1 LNKVDITPAVAGR
14 LVGAQ
19 FPQWSDLPIVPV
31 KTDGWD
37 NTTFRL
43 GDELSIRLPSAD
55 RYVPQVEKE
64 HRWLPVLARHLSV
77 RIPEPVAKG
86 RPSDEF
92 PRPWSIYRW
101 IEGDTVNPG
110 ETKGL
115 TTLASELA
123 QFLRELHS
131 IGPAD
136 GPPPGEHNFFRGGP
150 VSSYE
155 KDTLASIRFLADEID
170 AEGAA
175 EAWQAAVASSYADAP
190 VWVHGDVAPSNLISV
205 DGRLH
210 GVIDFGCSAVG
221 DPSCDLVMAWTF
233 FTDESRETFRAG
245 LRLDE
250 GYWRRA
256 RGWALWKAL
265 ITLAKEKHGVA
276 GASNHTWGWRIGCR
290 AVIGLVI
297 AEHRSRSAR

>member
-14 LVGAQ
+14 LIAAQ
-19 FPQWSDLPIVPV
+19 FPQWSDLPIVPL

-43 GDELSIRLPSAD
+43 GDELSVRLPSAD

-101 IEGDTVNPG
+101 IEGDTVSAG
-110 ETKGL
+110 QLKGL
-115 TTLASELA
+115 TTLASDLA
-123 QFLRELHS
+123 QFLCELHS
-131 IGPAD
+131 IDPGD
-136 GPPPGEHNFFRGGP
+136 GPPPGQHNFFRGGP
-150 VSSYE
+150 VGSYDKE
-155 KDTLASIRFLADEID
+155 TWASIRFLADEID
-170 AEGAA
+170 GEGAA
-175 EAWQAAVASSYADAP
+175 EAWQAAMASNYEEVP
-190 VWVHGDVAPSNLISV
+190 VWVHGDVAPSNLIVV
-205 DGRLH
+205 DARLH

-221 DPSCDLVMAWTF
+221 DPACDLVMAWTF
-233 FTDESRETFRAG
+233 FTDDSRETFRRG

-250 GYWRRA
+250 GHWRRA

-265 ITLAKEKHGVA
+265 ITLVKEKRGL
-276 GASNHTWGWRIGCR
+276 GGTSELTWGWRIGCR
-290 AVIGLVI
+290 DVIEQVI
-297 AEHRSRSAR
+297 ADQRGRWGR